1 MLILDKFFLKYEG
14 GIQIDPPLPLPHPQK
29 STLKNL
35 SLIRV
40 NYVFAPLPLPLML
53 PWARMYSWDLE
64 SSKSISRVS
73 RFD

>member
-1 MLILDKFFLKYEG
+1 MLILDKFFLKYERG
-14 GIQIDPPLPLPHPQK
+14 FQIDPPLPPPHPQN

-53 PWARMYSWDLE
+53 P
-64 SSKSISRVS
+64 
-73 RFD
+73 